1 MIGFVFLRRLL
12 IAYNDKRQK
21 LYTAELQD
29 AVFDYMK
36 SKKHS
41 EAVEE
46 RAYVAI
52 TSRALNKNENVT

>member
-1 MIGFVFLRRLL
+1 MISFIFLRRLL
-12 IAYNDKRQK
+12 IAYNDKKQK

-41 EAVEE
+41 DAVSE

-52 TSRALNKNENVT
+52 TERALNKN